1 VCYFIVK
8 TDIMSFVFWGV
19 GRGVLRFWTARYRK
33 TRSNFVGILDFC
45 GVSGNLGVDIIHV
58 VGVV

>member
-1 VCYFIVK
+1 VK
-8 TDIMSFVFWGV
+8 TGIMSFVFWGV
-19 GRGVLRFWTARYRK
+19 GRGVLRFWKVRYRK

-45 GVSGNLGVDIIHV
+45 GVSGNLGVDIIHG

>member
-1 VCYFIVK
+1 VK